1 MIVRRNLRNYVTVK
15 KLVVSLLSLSLIYS
29 TQSATAAPRPIVVK
43 EMVAINLAA
52 PVTVDTKMLVIGSS
66 IVLLNDSSVRAIGA
80 DGVEKWRL
88 ALTQGAASIATA
100 LAADSSGNIWIA
112 GSSAIAPV
120 VTPSPI
126 PTVAPINPDN
136 VLVDPKVPLRSDLT
150 VATIWKISNTGA
162 LISTYTAEPLSALL
176 VNSIAINAKGITLGG
191 VRATD
196 AGNSGVI
203 ISGDLEGKFSKP
215 IFLGLSDTSIDV
227 VVLGTDSSVYA
238 IGNSTET
245 LAGKKVAGYRDG
257 IIAKYSSAGKLSALV
272 RSSAAKA
279 RREWLSAT
287 NSLFLTGS
295 VQTGQKFESALTKFA
310 TNLSPTWTYRFAS
323 TGATYSA
330 LGPNGSH
337 FAAFA
342 STSAIKGI
350 TNWKPS
356 KPSALLLT
364 FDSKGALVDAKS
376 AAGTP
381 LALGYSKDLGIVL
394 MSSGQ
399 TAVSIFR
406 LT

>member
-1 MIVRRNLRNYVTVK
+1 MK
-15 KLVVSLLSLSLIYS
+15 KLVVSLLSLLLICS
-29 TQSATAAPRPIVVK
+29 TQSATAAPKPIVVK

-66 IVLLNDSSVRAIGA
+66 IILLNDSGVRAIGA

-88 ALTQGAASIATA
+88 VLTQVAASIATA
-100 LAADSSGNIWIA
+100 LAADSAGNIWIA
-112 GSSAIAPV
+112 GSSAIASV
-120 VTPSPI
+120 VTPTPT

-136 VLVDPKVPLRSDLT
+136 VVVDPKVPLRSDLK

-162 LISTYTAEPLSALL
+162 LISTYTAEPLTALL
-176 VNSIAINAKGITLGG
+176 INSIAINAKGITLGG

-196 AGNSGVI
+196 TGNSGVI
-203 ISGDLEGKFSKP
+203 INADLEGKFSKP

-330 LGPNGSH
+330 LGPSGSH

-350 TNWKPS
+350 TNWKPI
-356 KPSALLLT
+356 KPTALLLT

-394 MSSGQ
+394 MSTGQ

>member
-1 MIVRRNLRNYVTVK
+1 MK
-15 KLVVSLLSLSLIYS
+15 KLVVSLLSLSLICS
-29 TQSATAAPRPIVVK
+29 TQSATAAPKPIVVK

-88 ALTQGAASIATA
+88 ALTQGAASIASA
-100 LAADSSGNIWIA
+100 LAADSAGNIWIA
-112 GSSAIAPV
+112 GSSAGAPV
-120 VTPSPI
+120 VTPSPT

-136 VLVDPKVPLRSDLT
+136 VLVDPRVPLRSDLT

-162 LISTYTAEPLSALL
+162 LISTYTAEPLTALL
-176 VNSIAINAKGITLGG
+176 INSIAINAKGITLGG
-191 VRATD
+191 VRSTD
-196 AGNSGVI
+196 GGNSGVI
-203 ISGDLEGKFSKP
+203 INADLEGKFSKP
-215 IFLGLSDTSIDV
+215 IFLGVSDTSIDV

-257 IIAKYSSAGKLSALV
+257 ILAKYSSAGKLSALV

-287 NSLFLTGS
+287 NSLFLTGP

-342 STSAIKGI
+342 SASAIKGI

-356 KPSALLLT
+356 RPSALLLT

-376 AAGTP
+376 ATGTP

-394 MSSGQ
+394 MSTGQ

>member
-1 MIVRRNLRNYVTVK
+1 VK
-15 KLVVSLLSLSLIYS
+15 KLVVSLLSLSLIFS
-29 TQSATAAPRPIVVK
+29 TQSATAAPKPIVVK

-52 PVTVDTKMLVIGSS
+52 PVTVDTKMLVVGSS

-88 ALTQGAASIATA
+88 PLTQGAASIATA
-100 LAADSSGNIWIA
+100 LAADSAGNIWIA
-112 GSSAIAPV
+112 GSSAVAPA
-120 VTPSPI
+120 VTPSPT

-136 VLVDPKVPLRSDLT
+136 VVVDPKVPLRSDLT
-150 VATIWKISNTGA
+150 VATVWKISNTGA
-162 LISTYTAEPLSALL
+162 LVSTYTAEPLSALL

-196 AGNSGVI
+196 AGNSGLI
-203 ISGDLEGKFSKP
+203 INADLEGKFSKP

-257 IIAKYSSAGKLSALV
+257 IIAKYSSTGKLSALV

-287 NSLFLTGS
+287 NSLFLSGS

-342 STSAIKGI
+342 SASAIKGI

-394 MSSGQ
+394 MSTSQ

>member
-1 MIVRRNLRNYVTVK
+1 VK
-15 KLVVSLLSLSLIYS
+15 KLVVSLLSLSLIFS
-29 TQSATAAPRPIVVK
+29 TQSATAAPKPIVVK

-52 PVTVDTKMLVIGSS
+52 PVTVDTKMLVVGSS

-88 ALTQGAASIATA
+88 PLTQGAASIATA
-100 LAADSSGNIWIA
+100 LAADSAGNIWIA
-112 GSSAIAPV
+112 GSSAVAPA
-120 VTPSPI
+120 VTPSPT

-136 VLVDPKVPLRSDLT
+136 VVVDPKVPLRSDLT

-162 LISTYTAEPLSALL
+162 LVSTYTAEPLSALL

-196 AGNSGVI
+196 AGNSGLI
-203 ISGDLEGKFSKP
+203 INADLEGKFSKP

-257 IIAKYSSAGKLSALV
+257 IIAKYSSTGKLSALV

-287 NSLFLTGS
+287 NSLFLSGS

-342 STSAIKGI
+342 SASAIKGI

-394 MSSGQ
+394 MSTSQ

>member
-1 MIVRRNLRNYVTVK
+1 MK
-15 KLVVSLLSLSLIYS
+15 KLVVSLLSLSLICS
-29 TQSATAAPRPIVVK
+29 TQSATAAPKPIVVK
-43 EMVAINLAA
+43 EMVAINLAS

-100 LAADSSGNIWIA
+100 LAADSAGNIWIA
-112 GSSAIAPV
+112 GSSAGAPV
-120 VTPSPI
+120 VTPTPT

-162 LISTYTAEPLSALL
+162 LISTYTAEPLTALL
-176 VNSIAINAKGITLGG
+176 INSIAINAKGITLGG
-191 VRATD
+191 VRSTD
-196 AGNSGVI
+196 GGNSGVI
-203 ISGDLEGKFSKP
+203 INADLEGKFSKP
-215 IFLGLSDTSIDV
+215 IFLGVSDTSIDV

-257 IIAKYSSAGKLSALV
+257 IIAKYSSTGKLSALV

-287 NSLFLTGS
+287 NSLFLTGP

-342 STSAIKGI
+342 SASAIKGI

-356 KPSALLLT
+356 RPSALLLT

-394 MSSGQ
+394 MSTSQ

>member
-1 MIVRRNLRNYVTVK
+1 VK
-15 KLVVSLLSLSLIYS
+15 KLVVSLLSLSLIFS
-29 TQSATAAPRPIVVK
+29 TQSATAAPKPIVVK

-52 PVTVDTKMLVIGSS
+52 PVTVDTKMLVVGSS

-88 ALTQGAASIATA
+88 PLTQGAASIATA
-100 LAADSSGNIWIA
+100 LAADSAGNIWIA
-112 GSSAIAPV
+112 GSSAVAPA
-120 VTPSPI
+120 VTPTPT

-150 VATIWKISNTGA
+150 VATVWKISNTGA
-162 LISTYTAEPLSALL
+162 LVSTYTAEPLSALL

-196 AGNSGVI
+196 AGNSGLI
-203 ISGDLEGKFSKP
+203 INADLEGKFSKP

-257 IIAKYSSAGKLSALV
+257 IIVKYSSTGKLSALV
-272 RSSAAKA
+272 RSSGAKA

-394 MSSGQ
+394 MSTSQ

>member
-1 MIVRRNLRNYVTVK
+1 MK
-15 KLVVSLLSLSLIYS
+15 KLVVSLLSLSLICS
-29 TQSATAAPRPIVVK
+29 TQSATAAPKPIVVK
-43 EMVAINLAA
+43 EMVAINLAS

-100 LAADSSGNIWIA
+100 LAADSAGNIWIA
-112 GSSAIAPV
+112 GSSAGAPV
-120 VTPSPI
+120 VTPSPT

-150 VATIWKISNTGA
+150 VATTWKISNTGA
-162 LISTYTAEPLSALL
+162 LISTYTAEPLTALL
-176 VNSIAINAKGITLGG
+176 INSIAINAKGITLGG

-257 IIAKYSSAGKLSALV
+257 IIAKYSSTGKLSALV

-287 NSLFLTGS
+287 NSLFLTGP

-342 STSAIKGI
+342 SASAIKGI

-356 KPSALLLT
+356 RPSALLLT

-376 AAGTP
+376 ATGTP

-394 MSSGQ
+394 MSTGQ

>member
-1 MIVRRNLRNYVTVK
+1 MK
-15 KLVVSLLSLSLIYS
+15 KLVVSLLSLSLIFS
-29 TQSATAAPRPIVVK
+29 TQSATAAPKPIVVK
-43 EMVAINLAA
+43 EMVAINLAS

-66 IVLLNDSSVRAIGA
+66 IVLLNDSSIRAIGA

-88 ALTQGAASIATA
+88 ALTQGAASIASA
-100 LAADSSGNIWIA
+100 LAADSAGNIWIA
-112 GSSAIAPV
+112 GSSAGAPV
-120 VTPSPI
+120 VTPSPT

-150 VATIWKISNTGA
+150 VATTWKISNTGA
-162 LISTYTAEPLSALL
+162 LISTYTAEPLTALL
-176 VNSIAINAKGITLGG
+176 INSIAINAKGITLGG
-191 VRATD
+191 VRSTD
-196 AGNSGVI
+196 GGNSGVI
-203 ISGDLEGKFSKP
+203 INADLEGKFSKP
-215 IFLGLSDTSIDV
+215 IFLGVSDTSIDV

-257 IIAKYSSAGKLSALV
+257 IIAKYSSTGKLSALV

-287 NSLFLTGS
+287 NSLFLTGP
-295 VQTGQKFESALTKFA
+295 VQTRQKFESALTKFA

-342 STSAIKGI
+342 SASAIKGI

-356 KPSALLLT
+356 RPSALLLT

-376 AAGTP
+376 ATGTP

-394 MSSGQ
+394 MSTGQ

>member
-1 MIVRRNLRNYVTVK
+1 MK
-15 KLVVSLLSLSLIYS
+15 KLVVSLLSLSLIFS
-29 TQSATAAPRPIVVK
+29 TQSATAAPKPIVVK
-43 EMVAINLAA
+43 EMVAINLAS

-100 LAADSSGNIWIA
+100 LAADSAGNIWIA
-112 GSSAIAPV
+112 GSSAGAPV
-120 VTPSPI
+120 VTPSPT

-150 VATIWKISNTGA
+150 VATTWKISNTGA
-162 LISTYTAEPLSALL
+162 LISTYTAEPLTALL
-176 VNSIAINAKGITLGG
+176 INSIAINAKGITLGG
-191 VRATD
+191 VRSTD
-196 AGNSGVI
+196 GGNSGVI
-203 ISGDLEGKFSKP
+203 INADLEGKFSKP
-215 IFLGLSDTSIDV
+215 IFLGVSDTSIDV

-257 IIAKYSSAGKLSALV
+257 IIAKYSSTGKLSALV

-287 NSLFLTGS
+287 NSLFLTGP

-342 STSAIKGI
+342 SASAIKGI

-356 KPSALLLT
+356 RPSALLLT

-376 AAGTP
+376 ATGTP

-394 MSSGQ
+394 MSTGQ

>member
-1 MIVRRNLRNYVTVK
+1 MK
-15 KLVVSLLSLSLIYS
+15 KLVVSLLSLSLIFS
-29 TQSATAAPRPIVVK
+29 TQSATAAPKPIVVK
-43 EMVAINLAA
+43 EMVAINLAS

-88 ALTQGAASIATA
+88 ALTQGAASIASA
-100 LAADSSGNIWIA
+100 LAADSAGNIWIA
-112 GSSAIAPV
+112 GSSAGAPV
-120 VTPSPI
+120 VTPSPT

-162 LISTYTAEPLSALL
+162 LISTYTAEPLMALL
-176 VNSIAINAKGITLGG
+176 INSIAINAKGITLGG
-191 VRATD
+191 VCSRD
-196 AGNSGVI
+196 GGNSGVI
-203 ISGDLEGKFSKP
+203 INADLEGKFSKP

-257 IIAKYSSAGKLSALV
+257 IIAKYSSTGKLSALV

-287 NSLFLTGS
+287 NSLFLTGP

-310 TNLSPTWTYRFAS
+310 TNLSPTWTYRYAS

-330 LGPNGSH
+330 LGPSGSH

-342 STSAIKGI
+342 SASAIKGI

-356 KPSALLLT
+356 RPSALLLT

-376 AAGTP
+376 ATGTP

-394 MSSGQ
+394 MSTSQ

>member
-1 MIVRRNLRNYVTVK
+1 MK
-15 KLVVSLLSLSLIYS
+15 KLVVSLLSLLLICS
-29 TQSATAAPRPIVVK
+29 TQSATAAPKPIVVK

-88 ALTQGAASIATA
+88 ALAQGAASIATA
-100 LAADSSGNIWIA
+100 LAADSAGNIWIA
-112 GSSAIAPV
+112 GSSAGAPV
-120 VTPSPI
+120 VTPSPT

-162 LISTYTAEPLSALL
+162 LISTYTAEPLTALL
-176 VNSIAINAKGITLGG
+176 INSIAINAKGITLGG
-191 VRATD
+191 VRSTD
-196 AGNSGVI
+196 GGNSGVI
-203 ISGDLEGKFSKP
+203 INADLEGKFSKP
-215 IFLGLSDTSIDV
+215 IFLGVSDTSIDV

-257 IIAKYSSAGKLSALV
+257 IIAKYSSTGKLSALV

-287 NSLFLTGS
+287 NSLFLTGP

-342 STSAIKGI
+342 SASAIKGI

-356 KPSALLLT
+356 RPSALLLT

-376 AAGTP
+376 ATGTP

-394 MSSGQ
+394 MSTGQ

>member
-1 MIVRRNLRNYVTVK
+1 MK
-15 KLVVSLLSLSLIYS
+15 KLVVSLLSLSLIFS
-29 TQSATAAPRPIVVK
+29 TQSATAAPKPIVVK

-88 ALTQGAASIATA
+88 ALTQGAASIASA
-100 LAADSSGNIWIA
+100 LAADSAGNIWIA
-112 GSSAIAPV
+112 GSSAGAPV
-120 VTPSPI
+120 VTPTPT

-150 VATIWKISNTGA
+150 VATIWKISITGA
-162 LISTYTAEPLSALL
+162 LISTYTAEPLTALL
-176 VNSIAINAKGITLGG
+176 INSIAINAKGITLGG
-191 VRATD
+191 VRSTD
-196 AGNSGVI
+196 GGNSGVI
-203 ISGDLEGKFSKP
+203 INADLEGKFSKP
-215 IFLGLSDTSIDV
+215 IFLGVSDTSIDV

-257 IIAKYSSAGKLSALV
+257 IIAKYSSTGKLSALV

-287 NSLFLTGS
+287 NSLFLTGP

-342 STSAIKGI
+342 SASAIKGI

-356 KPSALLLT
+356 RPSALLLT

-376 AAGTP
+376 ATGTP

-394 MSSGQ
+394 MSTGQ

>member
-1 MIVRRNLRNYVTVK
+1 MK
-15 KLVVSLLSLSLIYS
+15 KLVVSLLSLSLIFS
-29 TQSATAAPRPIVVK
+29 TQSATAAPKPIVVK

-52 PVTVDTKMLVIGSS
+52 PVTVDAKLLVIGSS

-88 ALTQGAASIATA
+88 PLTQGAASIATA
-100 LAADSSGNIWIA
+100 LAADSAGNIWIA
-112 GSSAIAPV
+112 GSSAVAPA
-120 VTPSPI
+120 VTPSPT

-136 VLVDPKVPLRSDLT
+136 VVVDPKVPLRSDLT
-150 VATIWKISNTGA
+150 VATVWKISNTGA
-162 LISTYTAEPLSALL
+162 LVSTYTAEPLSALL

-203 ISGDLEGKFSKP
+203 INADLEGKFSKP

-257 IIAKYSSAGKLSALV
+257 IIAKYSSTGKLSALV

-287 NSLFLTGS
+287 NSLFLTGP

-342 STSAIKGI
+342 SASAIKGI

-394 MSSGQ
+394 MSTSQ

>member
-1 MIVRRNLRNYVTVK
+1 VK
-15 KLVVSLLSLSLIYS
+15 KLVVSLLSLSLIFS
-29 TQSATAAPRPIVVK
+29 TQSATAAPKPIVVK

-100 LAADSSGNIWIA
+100 LAADSAGNIWIA
-112 GSSAIAPV
+112 GSSAGAPV
-120 VTPSPI
+120 VTPSPT

-150 VATIWKISNTGA
+150 VATTWKISNTGA
-162 LISTYTAEPLSALL
+162 LISTYTAEPLTALL
-176 VNSIAINAKGITLGG
+176 INSIAINAKGITLGG
-191 VRATD
+191 VRSTD
-196 AGNSGVI
+196 GGNSGVI
-203 ISGDLEGKFSKP
+203 INADLEGKFSKP
-215 IFLGLSDTSIDV
+215 IFLGVSDTSIDV

-257 IIAKYSSAGKLSALV
+257 ILAKYSSTGKLSALV

-287 NSLFLTGS
+287 NSLFLTGP

-342 STSAIKGI
+342 SASAIKGI

-356 KPSALLLT
+356 RPSALLLT

-376 AAGTP
+376 ATGTP

-394 MSSGQ
+394 MSTGQ

>member
-1 MIVRRNLRNYVTVK
+1 MK
-15 KLVVSLLSLSLIYS
+15 KLVVSLLSLSLICS
-29 TQSATAAPRPIVVK
+29 TQSATAAPKPIVVK
-43 EMVAINLAA
+43 EMVAINLAS

-100 LAADSSGNIWIA
+100 LAADSAGNIWIA
-112 GSSAIAPV
+112 GSSAGAPV
-120 VTPSPI
+120 VTPSPT

-150 VATIWKISNTGA
+150 VATTWKISNTGA
-162 LISTYTAEPLSALL
+162 LISTYTAEPLTALL
-176 VNSIAINAKGITLGG
+176 INSIAINAKGITLGG
-191 VRATD
+191 VRSTD
-196 AGNSGVI
+196 GGNSGVI
-203 ISGDLEGKFSKP
+203 INADLEGKFSKP
-215 IFLGLSDTSIDV
+215 IFLGVSDTSIDV

-257 IIAKYSSAGKLSALV
+257 IIAKYSSTGKLSALV

-287 NSLFLTGS
+287 NSLFLTGP

-342 STSAIKGI
+342 SASAIKGI

-356 KPSALLLT
+356 RPSALLLT

-376 AAGTP
+376 ATGTP

-394 MSSGQ
+394 MSTGQ

>member
-1 MIVRRNLRNYVTVK
+1 MK
-15 KLVVSLLSLSLIYS
+15 KLVVSLLSLSLIFS
-29 TQSATAAPRPIVVK
+29 TQSATAAPKPIVVK

-88 ALTQGAASIATA
+88 ALTQGAASIASA
-100 LAADSSGNIWIA
+100 LAADSAGNIWIA
-112 GSSAIAPV
+112 GSSAGAPV
-120 VTPSPI
+120 VTPTPT

-136 VLVDPKVPLRSDLT
+136 VLVDPRVPLRSDLT

-162 LISTYTAEPLSALL
+162 LISTYTAEPLTALL
-176 VNSIAINAKGITLGG
+176 INSIAINAKGITLGG
-191 VRATD
+191 VRSTD
-196 AGNSGVI
+196 AGNSGLI
-203 ISGDLEGKFSKP
+203 INADLEGKFSKP
-215 IFLGLSDTSIDV
+215 IFLGVSDTSIDV

-257 IIAKYSSAGKLSALV
+257 ILAKYSSAGKLSALV

-287 NSLFLTGS
+287 NSLFLTGP

-342 STSAIKGI
+342 SASAIKGI

-356 KPSALLLT
+356 RPSALLLT

-376 AAGTP
+376 ATGTP

-394 MSSGQ
+394 MSTGQ

>member
-1 MIVRRNLRNYVTVK
+1 VK
-15 KLVVSLLSLSLIYS
+15 KLVVSLLSLSLICS
-29 TQSATAAPRPIVVK
+29 TQSATAAPKPIVVK
-43 EMVAINLAA
+43 EMVAINLAS

-100 LAADSSGNIWIA
+100 LAADSAGNIWIA
-112 GSSAIAPV
+112 GSSAGAPV
-120 VTPSPI
+120 VTPSPT

-150 VATIWKISNTGA
+150 VATTWKISNTGA
-162 LISTYTAEPLSALL
+162 LISTYTAEPLTALL
-176 VNSIAINAKGITLGG
+176 INSIAINAKGITLGG
-191 VRATD
+191 VRSTD
-196 AGNSGVI
+196 GGNSGVI
-203 ISGDLEGKFSKP
+203 INADLEGKFSKP
-215 IFLGLSDTSIDV
+215 IFLGVSDTSIDV

-257 IIAKYSSAGKLSALV
+257 IIAKYSSTGKLSALV

-287 NSLFLTGS
+287 NSLFLTGP

-342 STSAIKGI
+342 SASAIKGI

-356 KPSALLLT
+356 RPSALLLT

-376 AAGTP
+376 ATGTP

-394 MSSGQ
+394 MSTGQ
-399 TAVSIFR
+399 TAV
-406 LT
+406 

>member
-1 MIVRRNLRNYVTVK
+1 VK
-15 KLVVSLLSLSLIYS
+15 KLVVSLLSLSLIFS
-29 TQSATAAPRPIVVK
+29 TQSATAAPKPIVVK

-52 PVTVDTKMLVIGSS
+52 PVNVDTKMLVIGSS

-100 LAADSSGNIWIA
+100 LAADSAGNIWIA
-112 GSSAIAPV
+112 GSSAVAPA
-120 VTPSPI
+120 VTPSPT

-136 VLVDPKVPLRSDLT
+136 VVVDPKVPLRSDLT
-150 VATIWKISNTGA
+150 VATVWKISNTGA
-162 LISTYTAEPLSALL
+162 LVSTYTADPLTALL
-176 VNSIAINAKGITLGG
+176 LNSIAINAKGIILGG

-196 AGNSGVI
+196 AGNSGLI
-203 ISGDLEGKFSKP
+203 INADLEGKFSKP

-257 IIAKYSSAGKLSALV
+257 IIAKYSSTGKLSALV

-279 RREWLSAT
+279 RREWISAT

-342 STSAIKGI
+342 SASAIKGI

-394 MSSGQ
+394 MSTGQ